1 MKHTQG
7 NWTVDNNNGTHGVCR
22 IVADKPGTDRVL
34 GIMECCGASPERE
47 ANAKLI
53 AAAPELLA
61 ALESIVA
68 ISSAGVIHRNETGK
82 PQWSAL
88 DEITKIVGAAIA
100 KAKGGE

>member
-47 ANAKLI
+47 ANARLI
-53 AAAPELLA
+53 SAAPDLLA
-61 ALESIVA
+61 ALEALLWQWDNNDKQLCGMALQDARAAVNN
-68 ISSAGVIHRNETGK
+68 VKGK
-82 PQWSAL
+82 
-88 DEITKIVGAAIA
+88 
-100 KAKGGE
+100 